1 MGETSSSVPVKTN
14 NNVPEIPIE
23 IVSDEEM
30 AIIEAALAYARSFT
44 FSVAPAIPSPTFPS
58 QLHINGKSP
67 VRSIAVLSNKGFSNC
82 SQSDIEDSGNMLN
95 TQKRRREAES
105 YLHRFRK
112 NRGLSITDITSTE
125 WCQKQMEFTL
135 RYGAQ
140 KITKAMKAGI
150 ARHVKLEEEIIKRVA
165 VKIKSHEDFW
175 ALKFINFINGVNQ
188 LQLEGVTREL
198 PIIGFAEGVWMVGVI
213 DEIRLPQTL
222 HNRNPIL
229 IDTKTRSRDTLPSEP
244 QRRNGRLQLMCYKYM
259 WDNLVAR
266 KFPSKHFF
274 DSFGLNPH
282 HTLCEDL
289 QGESGDSGFSA
300 LTLDDAVT
308 HYKIPRAVLGAAHD
322 QLLLRYES
330 QKDHSLLGED
340 KFAYDPKWL
349 KDQIQTCL
357 KFWVGEEEARYVPE
371 DERWKCKFCQ
381 YVSIC
386 PAYTNAAQ
394 PVVLPNPCDDSNIKE
409 SQGPCE

>member
-1 MGETSSSVPVKTN
+1 MGETSSSVPVKKN

-58 QLHINGKSP
+58 QLHINAKSP

-112 NRGLSITDITSTE
+112 NRGLSITDITST
-125 WCQKQMEFTL
+125 
-135 RYGAQ
+135 
-140 KITKAMKAGI
+140 
-150 ARHVKLEEEIIKRVA
+150 IIKRVA

-300 LTLDDAVT
+300 LTLDDVVT

-386 PAYTNAAQ
+386 PAYTNTAQ